1 MNERARNFRS
11 ACYNAR
17 HKTGRADKK
26 TSINLK
32 REVMSRLKTI
42 TAFLFVILWA
52 AGAVTAQDNSST
64 GGIKGKVR
72 VKGEGLSAGVS
83 VTVRLNEREVAHAVT
98 DSKGEF
104 QINGLAPGFYGLTF
118 RKPGLSVG
126 ALEDIQVKAGKTK
139 ELPDR
144 LVLTTSDASIAK
156 LWSSVFDENGLSLP
170 GVRVELA
177 RLVSGGTAKKIDG
190 RLTNESGQ
198 AVFRI
203 SPDKAMYR
211 LTVRREGAEAQ
222 SKDVEIDGAMSYRV
236 AFTIQRPPK

>member
-1 MNERARNFRS
+1 
-11 ACYNAR
+11 
-17 HKTGRADKK
+17 
-26 TSINLK
+26 
-32 REVMSRLKTI
+32 MSRLKTI
-42 TAFLFVILWA
+42 AAFLAAIFLT
-52 AGAVTAQDNSST
+52 AGAAFAQDNGT

-72 VKGEGLSAGVS
+72 VKGEGPSANVA
-83 VTVRLNEREVAHAVT
+83 VTVRQNEREVAHTVT

-104 QINGLAPGFYGLTF
+104 QVTGLAPGFYGLTF
-118 RKPGLSVG
+118 RKAGLSAG

-139 ELPDR
+139 SLPDR
-144 LVLTTSDASIAK
+144 LILTTNDASIAK
-156 LWSSVFDENGLSLP
+156 LWSSVFDESGLSIP

-177 RLVSGGTAKKIDG
+177 RLDSGGTPKKIDG

-198 AVFRI
+198 AVFRL
-203 SPDKAMYR
+203 SPDRAMYR

>member
-1 MNERARNFRS
+1 MS
-11 ACYNAR
+11 
-17 HKTGRADKK
+17 K
-26 TSINLK
+26 LK
-32 REVMSRLKTI
+32 RI
-42 TAFLFVILWA
+42 AAFLAVVLLA
-52 AGAVTAQDNSST
+52 AVAAFAQDNST

-72 VKGEGLSAGVS
+72 VKGEGPSANVT
-83 VTVRLNEREVAHAVT
+83 VTVRQNEREVAHTVT
-98 DSKGEF
+98 DNKGEF
-104 QINGLAPGFYGLTF
+104 QIKGLAPGFYGLTF
-118 RKPGLSVG
+118 RKAGLSVS
-126 ALEDIQVKAGKTK
+126 ALEDVQVKAGKTK

-144 LVLTTSDASIAK
+144 LVLTTNDASVAK

-177 RLVSGGTAKKIDG
+177 RLVPDGMPKKIDG

-198 AVFRI
+198 AVFRL

-211 LTVRREGAEAQ
+211 LTVKRDGVEAQ